1 MDSLSEDGYA
11 RLKEITR
18 RIKAW
23 CRFGVVLGIGGMVG
37 SNFMDDAVS
46 SFFTFFVGLIVA
58 SSAFAAGT
66 MADISLRDYARDLEW
81 KRESQTW
88 RAS

>member
-46 SFFTFFVGLIVA
+46 SFFTFFVGLIVGA
-58 SSAFAAGT
+58 CAFAVGT
-66 MADISLRDYARDLEW
+66 CADISLRDYARDLEW

-88 RAS
+88 R

>member
-23 CRFGVVLGIGGMVG
+23 CKFGVVLGIGGMVG

-46 SFFTFFVGLIVA
+46 SFFTFFVGLIVGA
-58 SSAFAAGT
+58 CAFSVGL
-66 MADISLRDYARDLEW
+66 MSDISVRDYSADLEW
-81 KRESQTW
+81 KRKRESGQW
-88 RAS
+88 